1 MCDYVCICVWVCAH
15 EHRCPRRPEA
25 SDCSG
30 AEVSRLSELPD
41 VGARDLIQ
49 VCWKSSKHSLTPAS
63 LFFEIESLIEPGAC

>member
-25 SDCSG
+25 SDRSG